1 VIDVAKL
8 LAKWRRHNAER
19 SAKGYW
25 REYRE
30 RPGVQA
36 RRAENNRAYRA
47 RRKARLEELFA

>member
-1 VIDVAKL
+1 MIDVAKL